1 MKKIAVLSVSAGAG
15 HIRAAE
21 AIRETAHQEFKD
33 VEVVHIDVMDYVPKL
48 FKKSYA
54 ESYVKLVQ
62 KHPMAWAYLYN
73 KSDEIEGRKS
83 VSILKKIRQ
92 MIESM
97 NTIKLRKAI
106 RKLEVDH
113 IICTHFLPAELI
125 SRMIDKGHDM
135 PPCWVQITDYDVH
148 NFWKQKHM
156 AGYFVGSEE
165 IAAKVIG
172 ENIDNN
178 NVYVTGISIMPQFKK
193 KFSRIECAEELGVR
207 PDKKTLLMMAGGFGI
222 GAIDEAAEKL
232 IENDDELQII
242 ALAGRSEKLLERLN
256 KVSSR
261 YPNQL
266 LPMGFTTEIE
276 KLMAVS
282 DIAVTKPGGLTTSEC
297 LATGLPMIVINPIPG
312 QEERN
317 CDYLLENGAGMKAL
331 DFIGL
336 KFKVNSLVNNP
347 AKLKE
352 MNENAV
358 KIGKPNAAR
367 DLLSIVLAG

>member
-21 AIRETAHQEFKD
+21 AIKETAKCEFSD

-54 ESYVKLVQ
+54 ESYLKIVQ

-73 KSDEIEGRKS
+73 KSDEIEGRET
-83 VSILKKIRQ
+83 VSLLKKIRQ

-106 RKLEVDH
+106 RALDVDH

-125 SRMIDKGHDM
+125 SKMIDKGYDM

-165 IAAKVIG
+165 VAARVKSDSICC
-172 ENIDNN
+172 DD
-178 NVYVTGISIMPQFKK
+178 VYVTGISIMPQFKTEY
-193 KFSRIECAEELGVR
+193 SRKVCAGELGISG
-207 PDKKTLLMMAGGFGI
+207 DKKTLLMMAGGFGV
-222 GAIDEAAEKL
+222 GAIDVAAEKL
-232 IENDDELQII
+232 IENNKELQII
-242 ALAGRSEKLLERLN
+242 ALAGKSKELLGKLNE
-256 KVSSR
+256 VSSR
-261 YPNQL
+261 YPKQL
-266 LPMGFTTEIE
+266 LPMGFTNEIE
-276 KLMAVS
+276 KLMAAS

-331 DFIGL
+331 DYTGL
-336 KFKVNSLVNNP
+336 EYKVNLLIDNP
-347 AKLKE
+347 DKLNQ
-352 MNENAV
+352 MNKSAIE
-358 KIGKPNAAR
+358 IGKPNAAR
-367 DLLSIVLAG
+367 ELLTIVLA

>member
-21 AIRETAHQEFKD
+21 AIKETAHQEFKD
-33 VEVVHIDVMDYVPKL
+33 VEVVHIDVMDFVPKL

-62 KHPMAWAYLYN
+62 KHPMAWTYLYN
-73 KSDEIEGRKS
+73 KSDEIEGRDS
-83 VSILKKIRQ
+83 IHILKKIRQ

-106 RKLEVDH
+106 KKLKVDH

-125 SRMIDKGHDM
+125 SKMIDKGHNI
-135 PPCWVQITDYDVH
+135 PPCWVQVTDYDVH
-148 NFWKQKHM
+148 NLWKQKHM
-156 AGYFVGSEE
+156 AGYFVGSDE
-165 IAAKVIG
+165 IAAKIKC
-172 ENIDNN
+172 ENINDED
-178 NVYVTGISIMPQFKK
+178 VYVTGISIMPQFKK
-193 KFSRIECAEELGVR
+193 TYSREDCATELGIA
-207 PDKKTLLMMAGGFGI
+207 PNKKTILMMAGGFGI

-232 IENDDELQII
+232 IESDDKLQVI
-242 ALAGRSEKLLERLN
+242 ALAGRSKDLLERLN
-256 KVSSR
+256 EVSLR
-261 YPNQL
+261 HPQRL
-266 LPMGFTTEIE
+266 IPMGFTTEIE

-336 KFKVNSLVNNP
+336 EFKVNSLVNNP